1 MITEKGSAAAGWPCV
16 GWSFSCSFF
25 VSFYQLL
32 LNSPANSSGLGLYI
46 RAVDARCENRALW
59 LRAQLKELQWISQLC
74 AWLCWGLPSALVQL
88 GVTVCKSLVW
98 VHAFEPMLQGA
109 VRTAWAV
116 GLCQVPTR
124 WWEWLLKLSPPCS
137 HIQVSSSWDSDCN
150 YHNKQICFPL
160 VGPCPHECGTA
171 CASQGT

>member
-1 MITEKGSAAAGWPCV
+1 MLFLCFLLSASAQQPSKQQWLGALHKSCWCTV
-16 GWSFSCSFF
+16 WKQSF
-25 VSFYQLL
+25 V
-32 LNSPANSSGLGLYI
+32 AEGT
-46 RAVDARCENRALW
+46 
-59 LRAQLKELQWISQLC
+59 AQPKELQWISQLC

-150 YHNKQICFPL
+150 YHNKQICVPL
-160 VGPCPHECGTA
+160 AGPCPHECGTA